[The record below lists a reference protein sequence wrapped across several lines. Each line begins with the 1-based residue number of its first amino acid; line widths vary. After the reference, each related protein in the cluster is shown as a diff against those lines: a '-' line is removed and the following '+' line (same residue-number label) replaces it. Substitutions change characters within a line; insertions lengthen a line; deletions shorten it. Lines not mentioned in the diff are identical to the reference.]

1 MKKIGEILKR
11 ILTYCVLVSLLTL
24 AEKRFGI
31 FGLGLAFCFA
41 LIYCGESITKSLIPY
56 LIIVPLIHFSLS
68 ALFVVACGVVAVLL
82 IAVIKKRTGKKYYI
96 WAIELAFAV
105 AQTPIFFINELTSEY
120 VTRQAIG
127 IVSGIAFCYVC
138 ISCCYPFLVRGIRY
152 KVSPSELAC
161 GVIFL
166 IVESCGLSYI
176 DIYGVR
182 LVYFVTTVILF
193 ILGAI
198 NRSKILPLSAI
209 VGWSAGVVSGSM
221 EEFFFLMLIGIIIY
235 ALYHKNKFF
244 CALCV
249 VGVFLGLQYL
259 INGLD
264 LKIIIPL
271 CVACL
276 TVFVPNK
283 YVEMLQ
289 GERESYQ
296 GKFAL
301 RTVINRDRSEVR
313 EKINSVAVALKRM
326 EKLLDGEEKNELKPS
341 VIVAR
346 LKENCCHACPRFSLC
361 RDKYGDI
368 SPRLT
373 KFVKTAFDNGRASM
387 LDIEDMP
394 SFCIKVPKMVNL
406 VSECVNSYKKIREKK
421 SGVEIGKE
429 MIIGNLGGTA
439 DLLKE
444 LASTIDDGF
453 TFDVKTEEKLIEEL
467 GYANVV
473 ASDVAIYGTGKVT
486 LSVREKDV
494 KKPQIRS
501 ILSDVLGEKMRETA
515 IQKGVNGV
523 VTLTFRPS
531 PDYGVLYGE
540 KSQGKEESCGDC
552 TKVVKIDDYRLM
564 FVLSDGMGVGESA
577 QKVGFDTLKLIE
589 HFYKAGFSHKSIFTC
604 ISRMLALRT
613 NENFS
618 ALDIVIVDTQKG
630 NIDFIKQGGR
640 ESYLFTQEGTTEVIE
655 GGTIPLGIIE
665 ECQPSVVE
673 KSLRNGDVIVM
684 FSDGIADRLSYA
696 DVKEIVAKSG
706 TDNPQVIAENIFC
719 NAQKKSE
726 ERKDDMTVITLRI
739 VKNNK

>member
-1 MKKIGEILKR
+1 MKR
-11 ILTYCVLVSLLTL
+11 IFTYCVLVSLLTF

-120 VTRQAIG
+120 ITRQAIG

-152 KVSPSELAC
+152 KVSNSELAC

-166 IVESCGLSYI
+166 IVLSCGLSYI

-182 LVYFVTTVILF
+182 FVYFVTTVILF

-198 NRSKILPLSAI
+198 NRPKILPLSAI
-209 VGWSAGVVSGSM
+209 VGWSAGIVSGSM

-235 ALYHKNKFF
+235 AVYHKNKFF

-249 VGVFLGLQYL
+249 AGVFLGLQYL

-346 LKENCCHACPRFSLC
+346 LKENCCHVCPRFSLC

-604 ISRMLALRT
+604 ISRMLALRS

-673 KSLRNGDVIVM
+673 KSLRNGDLIVM
-684 FSDGIADRLSYA
+684 FSDGIADRLNYA

-706 TDNPQVIAENIFC
+706 TDNPQVIAENIFS

-726 ERKDDMTVITLRI
+726 ERKDDMTVIALRI

>member
-1 MKKIGEILKR
+1 MKR

-152 KVSPSELAC
+152 KVSNSELAC

-726 ERKDDMTVITLRI
+726 ERKDDMTVIALRI

>member
-11 ILTYCVLVSLLTL
+11 IFVYCVLVSLLTF

-152 KVSPSELAC
+152 KVSNSELAC

-166 IVESCGLSYI
+166 IVESYGLSYI

-209 VGWSAGVVSGSM
+209 VGWSAGVVNGSM

-640 ESYLFTQEGTTEVIE
+640 ESYPSQESA
-655 GGTIPLGIIE
+655 P
-665 ECQPSVVE
+665 
-673 KSLRNGDVIVM
+673 
-684 FSDGIADRLSYA
+684 
-696 DVKEIVAKSG
+696 
-706 TDNPQVIAENIFC
+706 
-719 NAQKKSE
+719 
-726 ERKDDMTVITLRI
+726 
-739 VKNNK
+739 

>member
-11 ILTYCVLVSLLTL
+11 IFVYCALVSLLTF

-41 LIYCGESITKSLIPY
+41 LIYCGESVTKSLIPY

-152 KVSPSELAC
+152 KVSNSELAC

-726 ERKDDMTVITLRI
+726 ERKDDMTVIALRI

>member
-11 ILTYCVLVSLLTL
+11 IFVYCVLVSLLTF

-166 IVESCGLSYI
+166 IVESCGLGYI

-283 YVEMLQ
+283 YVMMLQ

-346 LKENCCHACPRFSLC
+346 LKENCCHVCPRFSLC

-726 ERKDDMTVITLRI
+726 ERKDDMTVIALRI

>member
-1 MKKIGEILKR
+1 MKKTGEILKR
-11 ILTYCVLVSLLTL
+11 ILTYCVLVSLLTF

-264 LKIIIPL
+264 LKIIIPP

-726 ERKDDMTVITLRI
+726 ERKDDMTVIALRI

>member
-11 ILTYCVLVSLLTL
+11 IFVYCVLISLLTL

-56 LIIVPLIHFSLS
+56 LVIVPLIHFSLS

-249 VGVFLGLQYL
+249 AGVFLGLQYL

-283 YVEMLQ
+283 YVMMLQ

-726 ERKDDMTVITLRI
+726 ERKDDMTVIALRI

>member
-11 ILTYCVLVSLLTL
+11 IFVYCVLVSLLTF

-41 LIYCGESITKSLIPY
+41 LIYCGESVTKSLIPY

-105 AQTPIFFINELTSEY
+105 AQTPIFFIYELTSEY

-283 YVEMLQ
+283 YVMMLQ

-684 FSDGIADRLSYA
+684 FSDGIADRLNYA

-726 ERKDDMTVITLRI
+726 ERKDDMTVIALRI

>member
-1 MKKIGEILKR
+1 M
-11 ILTYCVLVSLLTL
+11 
-24 AEKRFGI
+24 
-31 FGLGLAFCFA
+31 
-41 LIYCGESITKSLIPY
+41 
-56 LIIVPLIHFSLS
+56 
-68 ALFVVACGVVAVLL
+68 
-82 IAVIKKRTGKKYYI
+82 
-96 WAIELAFAV
+96 
-105 AQTPIFFINELTSEY
+105 
-120 VTRQAIG
+120 
-127 IVSGIAFCYVC
+127 
-138 ISCCYPFLVRGIRY
+138 
-152 KVSPSELAC
+152 
-161 GVIFL
+161 
-166 IVESCGLSYI
+166 
-176 DIYGVR
+176 
-182 LVYFVTTVILF
+182 
-193 ILGAI
+193 
-198 NRSKILPLSAI
+198 
-209 VGWSAGVVSGSM
+209 
-221 EEFFFLMLIGIIIY
+221 
-235 ALYHKNKFF
+235 
-244 CALCV
+244 
-249 VGVFLGLQYL
+249 
-259 INGLD
+259 
-264 LKIIIPL
+264 
-271 CVACL
+271 
-276 TVFVPNK
+276 
-283 YVEMLQ
+283 
-289 GERESYQ
+289 
-296 GKFAL
+296 
-301 RTVINRDRSEVR
+301 
-313 EKINSVAVALKRM
+313 
-326 EKLLDGEEKNELKPS
+326 
-341 VIVAR
+341 AR